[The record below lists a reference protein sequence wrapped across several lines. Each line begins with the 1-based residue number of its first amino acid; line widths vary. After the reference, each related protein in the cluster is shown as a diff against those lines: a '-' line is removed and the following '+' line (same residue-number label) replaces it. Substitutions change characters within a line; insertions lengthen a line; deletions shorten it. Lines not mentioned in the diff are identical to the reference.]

1 MRPLV
6 LGWQALL
13 RCSLTPGS
21 CHGPVDRW
29 ASQGLAQLTSVVVNS
44 GWTSRA
50 VAGILGPGAGF
61 KAGLERHQEC
71 ILNNYFGLCMHL
83 LL

>member
-1 MRPLV
+1 MRQLV

-13 RCSLTPGS
+13 RRSPTPGS

-29 ASQGLAQLTSVVVNS
+29 ASRGLAQLTRVAVNS
-44 GWTSRA
+44 GWTRRA
-50 VAGILGPGAGF
+50 VAGTLGPVAGF
-61 KAGLERHQEC
+61 KVGLERHQEC